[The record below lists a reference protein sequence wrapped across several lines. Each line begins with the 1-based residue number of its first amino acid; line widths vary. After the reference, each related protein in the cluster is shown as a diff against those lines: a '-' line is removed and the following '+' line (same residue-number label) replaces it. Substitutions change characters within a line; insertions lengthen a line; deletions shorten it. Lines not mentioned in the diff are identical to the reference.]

1 MIQLPLD
8 SNLKAEIA
16 TYDLFKGVGE
26 TDIDWFLSRAEHREY
41 AEGEHLFVPG
51 DELNALEIVLE
62 GACMV
67 KVKQGNEYREY
78 RTWTRGA
85 VIGKLPFSRLQKTSA
100 YGVAVEKCR
109 ILCLHEQFFPEMAH
123 QSYVLL
129 GNCVAVMSDRIR
141 DFTQVQLQN
150 EKLMALGKLSA
161 GLAHELNNPASA
173 IVRSAEELYE
183 RTHHTPERFKA
194 IITMRVTEEQ
204 TDAVNAIL
212 FGKIAAARPDLP
224 LLQLEAKRDDIL
236 DWLEDHAIDNAD
248 DIAETFLEFGLYVE
262 DLEKIEAIVEGRALG
277 PILNWIENTLN
288 LENTVTEIR
297 EAAGRIAELVRSVK
311 AYTHMDQAQAFEPL
325 DLHEGIKNTLTMLK
339 HLIRQKGIV
348 LEKTLD
354 PNLPKISGNPGELN
368 QVWTNLIDNAI
379 DALPS
384 AGTLK
389 IRSFY
394 RHKKVVIEI
403 EDNGGGIPLEVQNQI
418 FEPFFTTKP
427 IGQGTGMGLEV
438 VRRIVTQHHGEVKF
452 SSQPGSTIFTI
463 EFPQWN

>member
-1 MIQLPLD
+1 MTQLPLEA
-8 SNLKAEIA
+8 NLKTEIA
-16 TYDLFKGVGE
+16 DFSLFKGVNAA
-26 TDIDWFLSRAEHREY
+26 DIDWFLSRAEHREY

-51 DELNALEIVLE
+51 DALNSLEIVLE

-67 KVKQGNEYREY
+67 KVKQGNEFREY
-78 RTWTRGA
+78 RTWTLGS
-85 VIGKLPFSRLQKTSA
+85 VMGKLPFSRMKQASA

-109 ILCLHEQFFPEMAH
+109 ILCLHEQFFPEMAQ

-129 GNCVAVMSDRIR
+129 GNCVAIMSDRIK
-141 DFTQVQLQN
+141 DFTQVQLQS

-194 IITMRVTEEQ
+194 IITMRVTAEE

-212 FGKIAAARPDLP
+212 FGKIGATRPDLP
-224 LLQLEAKRDDIL
+224 LLQREAKRDDLL
-236 DWLEDHAIDNAD
+236 DWLDDHDIDNAD

-262 DLEKIEAIVEGRALG
+262 DLEKIETIVAGRELG
-277 PILNWIENTLN
+277 PILNWIENTLS

-339 HLIRQKGIV
+339 HLIRQKSIV
-348 LEKTLD
+348 LEKSLD
-354 PNLPKISGNPGELN
+354 PDLPKIAGNPGELN

-379 DALPS
+379 DALPVG
-384 AGTLK
+384 GTLK
-389 IRSFY
+389 IRSFF

-403 EDNGGGIPLEVQNQI
+403 EDNGSGIPPEVQNQI

-438 VRRIVTQHHGEVKF
+438 VRRIITQHHGEVKF
-452 SSQPGSTIFTI
+452 SSQAGSTIFTI